1 MKRGGGRVIDEGDRH
16 IGGGDRAES
25 DGSGAAAAARHP
37 GRSKIEGLHGLGHSR
52 TCAGQ
57 ERPEEERY
65 QAQPIYKGCA
75 GTGGAV
81 TIRTAKQQGIQ
92 HPVFS
97 CRAGRAA
104 LAEEPYS
111 DLACPKLPMLVSC
124 KGDRLKTPRQETNGD
139 TPFMK
144 NGQKMSGSDHKTN
157 WEVVFCQRNQVR
169 IDKRQ
174 TATEPKRVRNKESKR
189 EAEAKKQQA
198 SRETR
203 RYTNGASNRPV
214 VQAGKL

>member
-16 IGGGDRAES
+16 IGDGDRAES
-25 DGSGAAAAARHP
+25 NGSGAAAAARHP

-144 NGQKMSGSDHKTN
+144 NGQKMSGSGRTTKIEPIHSQCK
-157 WEVVFCQRNQVR
+157 
-169 IDKRQ
+169 ILHQ
-174 TATEPKRVRNKESKR
+174 TRCNTNKE
-189 EAEAKKQQA
+189 
-198 SRETR
+198 
-203 RYTNGASNRPV
+203 TNGRQKPRSQLYGRPDDTEMTNQAVHYFRRILAS
-214 VQAGKL
+214 G